1 MVNKKIVICTALLLA
16 LCGCSSSKKD
26 EQSVANTSGAPV
38 IEVKD
43 ATVTEGDKLKDSD
56 VCTVKKEKGNKYSI
70 SITGYDK
77 EKIGDQKI
85 YVSVSDKNG
94 NMTLRSAKV
103 TVMEKASPTPSET
116 PTPAPTPEPTPEATE
131 EPKQTTPAAKPSNNG
146 NNNSNKSNTTQRQQ
160 AQSQQPAQQQQQV
173 QQPVQQPQS
182 QPTQPQEDT
191 NAGNAN
197 TGNPFGGNQAS
208 GATYSSYDACR
219 LAKDGTNY
227 SCIPVY
233 GNDGTTVIGYN

>member
-16 LCGCSSSKKD
+16 LCGCSSSKKN

-103 TVMEKASPTPSET
+103 TVMEKATPTPSET
-116 PTPAPTPEPTPEATE
+116 PTPTPTPETTPEATE
-131 EPKQTTPAAKPSNNG
+131 EPKHETKQTTPAAKPSNNG
-146 NNNSNKSNTTQRQQ
+146 NNNSNKSNTAQRQQ
-160 AQSQQPAQQQQQV
+160 AQAQQQA

-191 NAGNAN
+191 DAGNAN

>member
-16 LCGCSSSKKD
+16 LCGCSSSKKN

-103 TVMEKASPTPSET
+103 TVMEKATPTPSET
-116 PTPAPTPEPTPEATE
+116 PTPTPTPEPTPEATE
-131 EPKQTTPAAKPSNNG
+131 EPKHETKQTTPAAKPSNNG
-146 NNNSNKSNTTQRQQ
+146 NNNSNKSNTAQRQQ
-160 AQSQQPAQQQQQV
+160 AQAQQQA

-191 NAGNAN
+191 DAGNAN